1 MPRKFWAG
9 HKASLRYFLHKM
21 YEIEFTPEAFEDLKS
36 FKISRSRLKHPVLST
51 SDVLKN
57 GRNSFKKS
65 DDKLLA
71 WLFGINYAAVQRNQG
86 IDAILEDD
94 LWGRPI
100 LARFQSPGGLAATKA
115 GNSWIR
121 PSSCTR

>member
-1 MPRKFWAG
+1 MPRKIWAG

-36 FKISRSRLKHPVLST
+36 FEISRSRLKHPVLST

-71 WLFGINYAAVQRNQG
+71 LLFGINYAAVQRTQG
-86 IDAILEDD
+86 IDAEDD

-100 LARFQSPGGLAATKA
+100 LARFQSPGGLAAAKA
-115 GNSWIR
+115 G
-121 PSSCTR
+121 SS